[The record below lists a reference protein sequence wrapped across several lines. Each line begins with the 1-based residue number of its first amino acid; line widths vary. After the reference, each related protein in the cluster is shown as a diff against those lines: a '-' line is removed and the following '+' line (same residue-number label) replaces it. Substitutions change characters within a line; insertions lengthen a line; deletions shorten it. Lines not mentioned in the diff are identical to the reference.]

1 MISTNIQPC
10 SSLPV
15 RSPLENT
22 LLLREVLK
30 RHMQMLVYVW
40 PGRNTLSG
48 KLAVLTAFGKFC
60 VHKQSQVPEVSEPK
74 SAQHERWHSHC
85 EKS

>member
-10 SSLPV
+10 SSLPI

-22 LLLREVLK
+22 LLLCEVLK
-30 RHMQMLVYVW
+30 RHMQMLMYVW

-48 KLAVLTAFGKFC
+48 KFAVLTAFGKFC
-60 VHKQSQVPEVSEPK
+60 IHTQIQ
-74 SAQHERWHSHC
+74 AL
-85 EKS
+85 